1 MLIKTYQKYLM
12 QTFINLLLQITF
24 VFFSLILIL
33 NVFEEMSYFKDLDAN
48 FLHPIFLTFLN
59 SPSIVYSVFPFIF
72 LISTKFFFIKIS
84 EKNELNIYKRY
95 GLTNFQIL
103 KIISLVSFLSGILIV
118 IFFYTFSSKLKH
130 LHLEIKNSYSGDN
143 KYLAVVTENGLW
155 IKDEIDDVI
164 NIINADRINKNFL
177 MNVSITQF
185 NKKFELIQSI
195 NSNEIDISN
204 NNWVIK
210 NANISKSN
218 FTEKNVKDIIF
229 KTHFDIEKIN
239 NLFSNLSSLTLLQ
252 LKKLKHDYKSLGYTT
267 LDISTHME
275 KIYAYPIYLSIM
287 TLFAGIIMLNT
298 KFNKPKI
305 FHIILGILLSVIIYY
320 INYFSNILGVNG
332 EIPPTLSVWMPLLI
346 LSLISSIGLVRINEK

>member
-1 MLIKTYQKYLM
+1 MFIKTYQKYLIL
-12 QTFINLLLQITF
+12 TFINLLLQITF

-33 NVFEEMSYFKDLDAN
+33 NIFEEISYFKNLDTN
-48 FLHPIFLTFLN
+48 LLHPIFLTFLN
-59 SPSIVYSVFPFIF
+59 SPSILYSIFPFIF

-103 KIISLVSFLSGILIV
+103 KLISFVSFLLGILIV

-130 LHLEIKNSYSGDN
+130 LHLEIKNKYSGDN
-143 KYLAVVTENGLW
+143 KYLAVITENGLW
-155 IKDEIDDVI
+155 IKDEVDDVI

-177 MNVSITQF
+177 INVSISQF
-185 NKKFELIQSI
+185 NNKFDLIQNI
-195 NSNEIDISN
+195 NSNKVDISE
-204 NNWVIK
+204 NNWIIK

-218 FTEKNVKDIIF
+218 SIQKNVENIIF
-229 KTHFDIEKIN
+229 KSNFEIEKIN
-239 NLFSNLSSLTLLQ
+239 NLFSNLTSLTFWQ
-252 LKKLKHDYKSLGYTT
+252 LKKLKQDYKSLGYST

-287 TLFAGIIMLNT
+287 TLFAGIIMLNI

-305 FHIILGILLSVIIYY
+305 FHIILGILLSVVIYY
-320 INYFSNILGVNG
+320 INYFSNILGENG
-332 EIPPTLSVWMPLLI
+332 KISPTLAVWMPLLI
-346 LSLISSIGLVRINEK
+346 LSLISTIGLVRINEK